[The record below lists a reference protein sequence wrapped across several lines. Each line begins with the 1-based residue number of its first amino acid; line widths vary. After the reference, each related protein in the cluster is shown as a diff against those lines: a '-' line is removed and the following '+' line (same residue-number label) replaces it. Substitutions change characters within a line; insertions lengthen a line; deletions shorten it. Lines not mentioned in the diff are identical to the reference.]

1 MRRRFRVDAILQPGR
16 QTRFIPLRL
25 AHPLLRTPLHLVN
38 RIAVAGDVRGHVG
51 GRLGFGVAEGAGLG
65 GDAGVFLA
73 NGGEPG
79 FGGLQ
84 GERVIPD
91 RQDDIEVQGA
101 AGGALGPDIVDMD
114 GGLRGHA

>member
-1 MRRRFRVDAILQPGR
+1 MEPRPRPLTDGSQFMNLRPDWAEPPLFRAS
-16 QTRFIPLRL
+16 
-25 AHPLLRTPLHLVN
+25 LHLVN

-51 GRLGFGVAEGAGLG
+51 GCFGFGVAEGAGLR

-73 NGGEPG
+73 DGGEPG

-101 AGGALGPDIVDMD
+101 AGCALGPDIVDMD

>member
-1 MRRRFRVDAILQPGR
+1 
-16 QTRFIPLRL
+16 
-25 AHPLLRTPLHLVN
+25 
-38 RIAVAGDVRGHVG
+38 
-51 GRLGFGVAEGAGLG
+51 LG

-73 NGGEPG
+73 DGSQPG

-101 AGGALGPDIVDMD
+101 AGGALGPDIVDMN
-114 GGLRGHA
+114 GGLRGFGGSYEMTGGKAGLPAEYYPTKPDMVSMKYRNACTRSPMNSRLVALSHSKLSG